1 MKESEAGVR
10 PDQSHSQTSRQTRV
24 RLRFSASNVK
34 RETSKRH
41 VRADNTSKPQT
52 ELCGKTQAGVGRLFA
67 LYARG
72 SYGPRSRALRLAA
85 ARAAAGRSPRRLL
98 REPLREPLRAGL
110 GAPRRRFSSSSL
122 ASLNR
127 CPVVELALRSCS
139 ATLHAFGSP
148 QYSGSREARRMVP
161 PRSPPTDASISIRAQ
176 LQPPEHV
183 TEATPRPQIGSTR
196 GDVRCSNTREHA
208 PGAASPRESQS
219 PEASG
224 GGGGVTTAAEVA
236 VAEWVA
242 WASSV
247 TREAEAEAA
256 VAAVAAAA

>member
-10 PDQSHSQTSRQTRV
+10 PDQSHSPV
-24 RLRFSASNVK
+24 LRVK
-34 RETSKRH
+34 RETRNVEASRPSRQH
-41 VRADNTSKPQT
+41 VIRPKPQT

-110 GAPRRRFSSSSL
+110 GAPWRRFSSSSL

-176 LQPPEHV
+176 LQPPE
-183 TEATPRPQIGSTR
+183 Q
-196 GDVRCSNTREHA
+196 
-208 PGAASPRESQS
+208 SQKRRM
-219 PEASG
+219 
-224 GGGGVTTAAEVA
+224 V
-236 VAEWVA
+236 
-242 WASSV
+242 
-247 TREAEAEAA
+247 
-256 VAAVAAAA
+256 